1 MRFQLFQYPLQSWP
15 ANVYFIRDTAI
26 ECHRKGAYLMRD
38 PSNIK
43 SDNGKFVWKHAANP
57 LAVHDYVCS
66 GGAIM
71 VAQADSINFLPAHGF
86 A

>member
-1 MRFQLFQYPLQSWP
+1 MAIAKQYMFQDLLDGQVFK
-15 ANVYFIRDTAI
+15 
-26 ECHRKGAYLMRD
+26 H
-38 PSNIK
+38 
-43 SDNGKFVWKHAANP
+43 NGKLVWKHAANP